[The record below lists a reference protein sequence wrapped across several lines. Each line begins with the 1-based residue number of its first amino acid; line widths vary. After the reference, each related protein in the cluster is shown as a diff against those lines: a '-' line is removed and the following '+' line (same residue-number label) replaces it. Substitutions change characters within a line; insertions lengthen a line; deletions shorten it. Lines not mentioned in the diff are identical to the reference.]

1 MKSASAFDY
10 LLTSRNSNIHLYPD
24 DWKQLPIPDVTPE
37 KQAPIV
43 ALVEQI
49 LAAKR
54 QDVVGAKQVSSAS
67 PAFGGDPGKGEA
79 GESLASPLQN
89 QNLLTTDIPALEAE
103 IDRLVYALY
112 NLTDEEIALV
122 EGKR

>member
-1 MKSASAFDY
+1 MNSTFTCDFLRAK
-10 LLTSRNSNIHLYPD
+10 RRSNIHLYPD
-24 DWKQLPIPDVTPE
+24 DWKKLPIPDVPPE

-43 ALVEQI
+43 VLVEQI

-54 QDVVGAKQVSSAS
+54 QDVVGAKQASSAS

-79 GESLASPLQN
+79 DESLASPLQN
-89 QNLLTTDIPALEAE
+89 QNLLTTDIPALKAE
-103 IDRLVYALY
+103 IDRLVYAIY
-112 NLTDEEIALV
+112 NLTDEEIAVV